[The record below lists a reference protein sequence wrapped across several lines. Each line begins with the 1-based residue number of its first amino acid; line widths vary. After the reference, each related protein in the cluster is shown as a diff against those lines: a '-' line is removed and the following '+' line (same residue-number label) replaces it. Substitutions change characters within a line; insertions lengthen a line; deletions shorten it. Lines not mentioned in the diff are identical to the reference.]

1 MLTYIL
7 RRLLMMLPVV
17 VGVVFI
23 VFAILQLTPTD
34 PIRTVLGDMAT
45 QEEVDMM
52 REEMGLN
59 DPFFTQFYN
68 YVKNIVTKGDF
79 GVSYINRK
87 PVTSEIISR
96 FPTTL
101 SLALMSI
108 LLAAAIGI
116 PSGIISATRQ
126 YSLFD
131 NGVTLFSLIS
141 LAMPSFWL
149 GLMLIIIFSL
159 NLRLLPASG
168 FYGPQYWIMP
178 VITIGTGCAA
188 GIMRTTRS
196 SMLEV
201 IRQDY
206 IRTARAKGQKES
218 IVIRRHA
225 LGNAII
231 PVITI
236 MGLQFG
242 RQLGGAVLVETIF
255 AIPGLGKLLVDATA
269 TKDIPVIQG
278 GVLFMAIVFSF
289 INLFVD
295 ILYGFIDPRISTM
308 YRMKKAKKVGAA
320 NE

>member
-278 GVLFMAIVFSF
+278 FSF

>member
-1 MLTYIL
+1 
-7 RRLLMMLPVV
+7 MLPVV
-17 VGVVFI
+17 IGVVFI
-23 VFAILQLTPTD
+23 VFTILQLTPTD

-45 QEEVDMM
+45 QEEVDAM
-52 REEMGLN
+52 RDEMGLN
-59 DPFFTQFYN
+59 DPFLTQFLN
-68 YVKNIVTKGDF
+68 YIKNIVLKGDF

-87 PVTSEIISR
+87 PVSAEIISR

-159 NLRLLPASG
+159 NLRWLPASG
-168 FYGPQYWIMP
+168 FYGVKYWIMP
-178 VITIGTGCAA
+178 VVTIGTGCAA

-218 IVIRRHA
+218 TVIRRHA
-225 LGNAII
+225 LRNAII

-255 AIPGLGKLLVDATA
+255 AVPGLGKLLVDATA

-278 GVLFMAIVFSF
+278 GVLFMAVIFSF

-295 ILYGFIDPRISTM
+295 ILYGFIDPRISSM
-308 YRMKKAKKVGAA
+308 YRIKKTKKVGIK

>member
-1 MLTYIL
+1 
-7 RRLLMMLPVV
+7 MMLPVV

-23 VFAILQLTPTD
+23 VFTILQLTPTD

-45 QEEVDMM
+45 QEEVDAM

-59 DPFFTQFYN
+59 DPFFAQFFN

-79 GVSYINRK
+79 GISYINRK
-87 PVTSEIISR
+87 PVAIEIISR

-101 SLALMSI
+101 SLALMSM
-108 LLAAAIGI
+108 LLAALIGI
-116 PSGIISATRQ
+116 PAGIISATRQ

-131 NGVTLFSLIS
+131 NGVTLFSLVS

-149 GLMLIIIFSL
+149 GLMLIILFSL
-159 NLRLLPASG
+159 NLHLLPASG

-178 VITIGTGCAA
+178 VITIGTGCVA

-218 IVIRRHA
+218 IVIRKHA
-225 LGNAII
+225 LRNAII
-231 PVITI
+231 PVITL

-269 TKDIPVIQG
+269 IKDIPVIQG
-278 GVLFMAIVFSF
+278 GVLFMAVIFSF
-289 INLFVD
+289 VNLFVD
-295 ILYGFIDPRISTM
+295 ILYGFIDPRISSIYKT
-308 YRMKKAKKVGAA
+308 KKAKKVGAN